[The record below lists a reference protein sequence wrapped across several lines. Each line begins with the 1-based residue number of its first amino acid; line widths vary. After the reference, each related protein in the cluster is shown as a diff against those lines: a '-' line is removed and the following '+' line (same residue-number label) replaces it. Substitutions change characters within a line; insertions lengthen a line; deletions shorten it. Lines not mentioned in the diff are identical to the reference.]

1 MMQTERKR
9 MDNYKMLMEFVDR
22 GLICVKIEND
32 THKNLASCV
41 NSIRQSIKRYHL
53 NHIVVM
59 QRGGEVYLFN
69 KIRIGTLQD

>member
-9 MDNYKMLMEFVDR
+9 MNNYKILTEFVDK
-22 GLICVKIEND
+22 GLICVKIENG
-32 THKNLASCV
+32 THKNLTSCV
-41 NSIRQSIKRYHL
+41 NSLRQSIRRYHL